1 MCVDCV
7 YLLVSGL
14 LIATIH
20 KIKAQNEEAAHIN
33 RLSGGKKCIKT
44 IKLQSKSDCFRFYCY
59 PFQLMQK
66 HIL

>member
-20 KIKAQNEEAAHIN
+20 KIKAQNEEAAHID
-33 RLSGGKKCIKT
+33 RLSGGKNALK
-44 IKLQSKSDCFRFYCY
+44 Q
-59 PFQLMQK
+59 
-66 HIL
+66 